1 MGLAVS
7 SMHYTAM
14 AALRVDLHAEHTALS
29 GATALQFILPLTIGM
44 AAFLC
49 ITSVMI
55 AVSPIDEDPVA
66 TSVPALDSTVETTDT
81 WTWRTPLE
89 RQDSGRRR
97 R

>member
-1 MGLAVS
+1 
-7 SMHYTAM
+7 
-14 AALRVDLHAEHTALS
+14 
-29 GATALQFILPLTIGM
+29 LQFILPLTIGM

-55 AVSPIDEDPVA
+55 AVSPIDEDPVP
-66 TSVPALDSTVETTDT
+66 TSVPALDSPAETTGT